1 MKTIKTKIY
10 LNNMAQKLLFG
21 YFEGVDWQIGLTTQD
36 ADGTEREMTEKEQ
49 DLIHDK
55 VLTWIDDYRKKYNGK
70 FLVRG
75 GKFLILEGKNEY
87 ERNVVIEFPSFEI
100 AKEFYASKEYQE
112 AKSFR
117 DGKADFNGI
126 VVEGFNTE

>member
-1 MKTIKTKIY
+1 MKAYWIARV
-10 LNNMAQKLLFG
+10 NVN
-21 YFEGVDWQIGLTTQD
+21 D
-36 ADGTEREMTEKEQ
+36 KEAYAEYAKRVSPA
-49 DLIHDK
+49 L
-55 VLTWIDDYRKKYNGK
+55 KKYNGR
-70 FLVRG
+70 FLAKG

-100 AKEFYASKEYQE
+100 AKEFYNSKAYQE

-117 DGKADFNGI
+117 NGKADFNGI

>member
-1 MKTIKTKIY
+1 MKAYWIARVNV
-10 LNNMAQKLLFG
+10 NN
-21 YFEGVDWQIGLTTQD
+21 
-36 ADGTEREMTEKEQ
+36 KEAYSEYAKRVEPA
-49 DLIHDK
+49 L
-55 VLTWIDDYRKKYNGK
+55 KKYNGK

-75 GKFLILEGKNEY
+75 GNFSILEGENKY

-100 AKEFYASKEYQE
+100 AKKFYGSTEYQE

-117 DGKADFNGI
+117 DGKAEFNAI

>member
-1 MKTIKTKIY
+1 MKK
-10 LNNMAQKLLFG
+10 G
-21 YFEGVDWQIGLTTQD
+21 YIVCVYEDIRDDTSL
-36 ADGTEREMTEKEQ
+36 KEYAV
-49 DLIHDK
+49 K
-55 VLTWIDDYRKKYNGK
+55 AEEAVEKYNGK

-75 GKFLILEGKNEY
+75 GKFSILEGKNEY

-100 AKEFYASKEYQE
+100 AKKFYSSKEYQE